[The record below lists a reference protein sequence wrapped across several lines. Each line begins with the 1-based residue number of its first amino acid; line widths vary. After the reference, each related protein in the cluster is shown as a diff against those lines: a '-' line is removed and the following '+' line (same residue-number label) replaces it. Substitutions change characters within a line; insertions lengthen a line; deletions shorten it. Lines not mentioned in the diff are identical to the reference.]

1 MLASPYVGIRYSRIA
16 SNGYT
21 EFGSD
26 TVTTPLSY
34 NKLNQENIALL
45 AGLKLSVKLDPKT
58 TFVASAGV
66 EQNLKN
72 RSGQYSATGLDGLTS
87 IEFNT
92 NPQKTRATASLGA
105 YYDIDKKQRVAVN
118 GIYREE
124 TFNPIATTSI
134 LATYTVGF

>member
-1 MLASPYVGIRYSRIA
+1 
-16 SNGYT
+16 
-21 EFGSD
+21 
-26 TVTTPLSY
+26 VTTPLSY

-45 AGLKLSVKLDPKT
+45 AGLRLSIQLDPKT

-72 RSGQYSATGLDGLTS
+72 RSGQYSATGIDGLTP
-87 IEFNT
+87 IAFNT
-92 NPQKTRATASLGA
+92 NPQKTRTTASVGA

-124 TFNPIATTSI
+124 AFHPIATTSV